1 MEKAPQQQQQQQ
13 LLLMEQ
19 LLLLRCSVTRRSRR
33 SKLQRQQ
40 LEPPAER
47 LWTEAVATAL
57 AQCQE
62 ECMRQEEE
70 EAQEVGIVVWR
81 EQIFCIRNNFFSFRL
96 FRAGEGSQ
104 E

>member
-1 MEKAPQQQQQQQ
+1 MERTQQQQQQ

-19 LLLLRCSVTRRSRR
+19 LMLLRCSVTRRFRR

-70 EAQEVGIVVWR
+70 EVGIVSS
-81 EQIFCIRNNFFSFRL
+81 NSFFSYRL